1 MATSNLN
8 NNRPIQNNKFIY
20 FCKKIW
26 SGITYFFYR
35 YRFLWQRI
43 GIALIT
49 LALTTIL
56 SFVLIRSMPGDII
69 ESYARELAAQRN
81 ISIEEATRLAVQIL
95 NYDPN
100 ENIFVS
106 FGRYLSGLFQ
116 GNLGTSMYIDG
127 LTVNEVIAKTL
138 PWTLFVA
145 TIALVISFFIG
156 TAIGARMAWKRKGA
170 EEVIASSLIVVTSSI
185 PDYLIG
191 IILLYIF
198 AYQLQLFP
206 TNGAYDI
213 MVAEPGFNFPFIWSC
228 CYHAFLP
235 ILAYVIAQIGGW
247 ALSMKG
253 SAVGVLGEDYIN
265 AARARG
271 IPSRIIRKKYLKRN
285 ALLPLI
291 TSLAL
296 TFALLF
302 GGSPIMESIFNYPG
316 IGQQFSIC
324 IGRRDYFM
332 VQGILFFISVVVI
345 FVNLIADSIYSL
357 IDPRIRRSA

>member
-8 NNRPIQNNKFIY
+8 NNRPIQNNKFVY

-191 IILLYIF
+191 INFSRLLSVIY
-198 AYQLQLFP
+198 
-206 TNGAYDI
+206 GKR
-213 MVAEPGFNFPFIWSC
+213 
-228 CYHAFLP
+228 
-235 ILAYVIAQIGGW
+235 LAKQINEEKI
-247 ALSMKG
+247 S
-253 SAVGVLGEDYIN
+253 
-265 AARARG
+265 
-271 IPSRIIRKKYLKRN
+271 P
-285 ALLPLI
+285 ALLAKTFTEENLLLLSVFPETLPEESVPLKK
-291 TSLAL
+291 S
-296 TFALLF
+296 
-302 GGSPIMESIFNYPG
+302 S
-316 IGQQFSIC
+316 
-324 IGRRDYFM
+324 
-332 VQGILFFISVVVI
+332 
-345 FVNLIADSIYSL
+345 
-357 IDPRIRRSA
+357 